1 MTQQTF
7 TEQAGVAYALV
18 GRGKRVHY
26 SPRTDDTLCGRAIAE
41 YLDLEQAVA
50 LFDKGREL
58 CASCHKAAEQR
69 AEARRLAEASPLAAA
84 AVALAETV
92 EQVDAERA
100 VEPRYVVE
108 HLGDSDYGV
117 WDGHGVEWAV
127 EQTTLEDATETAAR
141 LNREYAEARAAG
153 PMVHRFHSTGEAYD
167 ATQGREHILDGDVLV
182 IEREQV
188 VGFLRS
194 AWPGAVTTA
203 HGELATF
210 TRDPRVIDDGK
221 YAATVDLAEQVAR
234 EHGFP
239 VATLHTAPPESE
251 QQTEGE
257 VAEAKLADAVEA
269 VEQAEAAD
277 GTWRGGWISG
287 EDESAAPEALFD
299 VDQGEG
305 EGDQGALFS

>member
-7 TEQAGVAYALV
+7 TEQAGVAYAIV

-26 SPRTDDTLCGRAIAE
+26 SPRNDDTLCGRAITE

-50 LFDKGREL
+50 LFDEGREL
-58 CASCHKAAEQR
+58 CTTCHKAAEQR

-92 EQVDAERA
+92 EQVDAEQA

-108 HLGDSDYGV
+108 DCGDDQYGV
-117 WDGHGVEWAV
+117 WDGHTIEWAV
-127 EQTTLEDATETAAR
+127 EQTTLEHATQTAAR

-153 PMVHRFHSTGEAYD
+153 PMAHLFHSTGEAYD
-167 ATQGREHILDGDVLV
+167 ATQGRAHILDGDVLV

-194 AWPGAVTTA
+194 AWPGAITTA

-210 TRDPRVIDDGK
+210 TRDPRLIDNGK
-221 YAATVDLAEQVAR
+221 YAATVALAEQVAR
-234 EHGFP
+234 FHGFP
-239 VATLHTAPPESE
+239 LTEYGSAPAASK

-257 VAEAKLADAVEA
+257 VAEAEPADAVEA

-287 EDESAAPEALFD
+287 EDESATPEALFD

-305 EGDQGALFS
+305 DQGALFA